1 MENIER
7 AEFYA
12 RLSRDLL
19 AQKDEPLTMQRIVEL
34 AVQVVPGCEWAGISL
49 RTPETPAKAAA
60 STGEKVHHADQLQ
73 DSLQEGPCYDS
84 ATENETHIIRDT
96 MTDTRWPAWS
106 KRVAELG
113 IRSVL
118 SVQLVGTE
126 GDLYGALNLY
136 AGPTDAFSRSDLDE
150 ALLFAAHAG
159 GAIGVSREVGGLREA
174 LRSRHLIGVAQ
185 GMLIQR
191 YDLTLDQAFAVLAR
205 HSQESNI
212 KLRDVA
218 ARIVEGGQLL
228 VEDRAG
234 DADQES
240 TLVGGRSGS

>member
-1 MENIER
+1 MDDVER
-7 AEFYA
+7 AEFHA

-19 AQKDEPLTMQRIVEL
+19 AQKDEPLTLQRIVEL
-34 AVQVVPGCEWAGISL
+34 AVQVVPGCDWAGISL
-49 RTPETPAKAAA
+49 RTAETPAKAAA
-60 STGEKVHHADQLQ
+60 STGETVHRADQLQ
-73 DSLQEGPCYDS
+73 DSLQQGPCYDS
-84 ATENETHIIRDT
+84 ATDNETHIVRDT
-96 MTDTRWPAWS
+96 MADSRWPAWS
-106 KRVAELG
+106 ERVAELG

-136 AGPTDAFSRSDLDE
+136 AEQTDAFSRSDLDE

-159 GAIGVSREVGGLREA
+159 GAIGVSREVSGLREA

-228 VEDRAG
+228 GQEDLGGSGPESQLVAG
-234 DADQES
+234 G
-240 TLVGGRSGS
+240 TSG